1 MGGIEDGKS
10 EQWVREQ
17 FKSYTAKY
25 LTRFVV
31 NASASANI
39 PGMIRKT
46 SQFSQYHTRLLSGQP
61 DTEQSSEKSALELVK
76 SLIDEGTNDENANT
90 SILDRNKNIFNLSQ
104 LMNDDL
110 NTVDTVIAQY
120 PNLVEIVSV
129 WLTNDN
135 SQFRKYAAK
144 VLSCIAGI
152 VKGQLAIL
160 NDKDVVHKI
169 VLLLDDD
176 MPNVRT
182 EAAYCL
188 MVRKFSNQLTCRK
201 FLRYLSEFKHYSNTN
216 LEKKK

>member
-31 NASASANI
+31 NATTSSANI
-39 PGMIRKT
+39 PGAIRKT
-46 SQFSQYHTRLLSGQP
+46 TQFSQYHTRLLSGQP
-61 DTEQSSEKSALELVK
+61 STEQSSEKSAVELVK
-76 SLIDEGTNDENANT
+76 SLIDGGTNVENANT
-90 SILDRNKNIFNLSQ
+90 SILDRNKNIFQLSQ
-104 LMNDDL
+104 LMSDDL
-110 NTVDTVIAQY
+110 NTVDTVISDF

-144 VLSCIAGI
+144 VLSCIAGS
-152 VKGQLAIL
+152 VKGQLAVL
-160 NDKDVVHKI
+160 NDKDVLHRI

-188 MVRKFSNQLTCRK
+188 MVRF
-201 FLRYLSEFKHYSNTN
+201 FLIIFLKWVEN
-216 LEKKK
+216 LIIVRRCTSITQIQIT